1 MNLSTTMCLSAP
13 RSSSAAA
20 DYLVTED
27 KDLLV
32 LESYKGSRILQPA
45 GFIAMLEGDSTL
57 LGELGLDTTSTHQ
70 LESNA
75 ATLFEST
82 EALRSRS
89 NFSDP
94 SVFLSMLD

>member
-1 MNLSTTMCLSAP
+1 
-13 RSSSAAA
+13 
-20 DYLVTED
+20 
-27 KDLLV
+27 
-32 LESYKGSRILQPA
+32 
-45 GFIAMLEGDSTL
+45 MLGD
-57 LGELGLDTTSTHQ
+57 LGLDVNSTHQ

-75 ATLFEST
+75 VTLFEST